1 MEEKR
6 ISFYELMEIMK
17 KEKKR
22 SDNVFKILTIGIP
35 VIVLITIY
43 VEDFLVLA
51 IAYGIFYLVSLIS
64 FILIN
69 KNYDKR
75 MTELEKRQGEIDNY
89 CVELEKPVYLTKE
102 SLMILSGKAVKN
114 KIIKLD
120 DINSVRKVSDSEGIP
135 SIRIETKDKKSTN
148 IRYKEDVLKRLE
160 VYNNSNIKKE
170 IKSTKVDIEFVDD
183 FYIYDD
189 YAEGTVYVPGLKK
202 DCRLFV
208 YNNDENTIPYA
219 EKTAKKAQ
227 EYTFADFHDALTCTV
242 WAYNDFLKEVGY
254 LDDLYK
260 ENMPVEVTADNILD
274 YMALVGIASDDEAS
288 GIAFQFEVP
297 WEIEHGFSWVFK
309 GKELIYVGSGHDVYP
324 DSSSSVLE
332 GKWNY
337 AKKYHSEVTLTMEE
351 IQKNKE
357 IYEEIKREKTK

>member
-22 SDNVFKILTIGIP
+22 SDNVFKIMTVGIPIIVLLTIFIENF
-35 VIVLITIY
+35 Y
-43 VEDFLVLA
+43 VLA
-51 IAYGIFYLVSLIS
+51 ITYGIFYLVSLIS

-75 MTELEKRQGEIDNY
+75 MTELEERQGEIDNY
-89 CVELEKPVYLTKE
+89 CVELEKSVYLTKE

-114 KIIKLD
+114 IIIRLD
-120 DINSVRKVSDSEGIP
+120 DIISVRKYTDGEGIP

-148 IRYKEDVLKRLE
+148 IRYKEEVLKRLE
-160 VYNNSNIKKE
+160 VYNSSNVKKE
-170 IKSTKVDIEFVDD
+170 IKSTKVDIEFIDD

-189 YAEGTVYVPGLKK
+189 YAEGIVYVPGLKT

-208 YNNDENTIPYA
+208 YGNDEGTIPYA
-219 EKTAKKAQ
+219 KKTAKKVQ

-260 ENMPVEVTADNILD
+260 DNMPVEVTADSILD
-274 YMALVGIASDDEAS
+274 YMVLVNIASDDEAR

-297 WEIEHGFSWVFK
+297 WEVEHGFSWVFK

-324 DSSSSVLE
+324 DSDSSVLG